1 MDAEQFKTIVLNCT
15 QPKEKGGTR
24 KYDEESFAQRV
35 ISSSFPP
42 SSSSSQNSSS
52 SAATMKL
59 DVAAKM
65 IHDLVCFIINFL
77 IFIYTI

>member
-42 SSSSSQNSSS
+42 SSSSQNSSS
-52 SAATMKL
+52 SMKL